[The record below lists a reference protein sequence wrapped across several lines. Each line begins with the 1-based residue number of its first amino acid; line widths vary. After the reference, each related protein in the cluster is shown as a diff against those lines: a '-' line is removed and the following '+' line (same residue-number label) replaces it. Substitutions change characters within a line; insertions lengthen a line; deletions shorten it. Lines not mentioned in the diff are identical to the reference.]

1 MARQED
7 GRNEKLALFQHY
19 PAKPHMEEFSAAFVS
34 LTCDVLGFHS
44 IHICNWKGGGTT
56 PEVPLGLLSFT
67 VLTLFLTV
75 LSACPGWGGLLG
87 SLICL
92 TGPPCP
98 PAACRSAP
106 SLFSVSGGLK
116 PFGSLSHPSLFSPL
130 CSHNCS
136 PSAGNRKEDPATWVA
151 LWWFRSATYLLPR
164 PEPRW
169 EHVLPPHALLLYHQ
183 IPRPL
188 HFLTVKVLPGDILFR
203 AVGVQKCIILN
214 AIPVDKTITIS
225 SCCLV
230 GSILWHPMHCNP
242 SGSSIHEISQ
252 ARILEWVAISFSRG
266 FSPPMDPTLGSWIGR
281 WILYHWD
288 TREAC
293 NIEPFYCF

>member
-44 IHICNWKGGGTT
+44 IRIRNWKCGGTT

-98 PAACRSAP
+98 PAPCRSAP
-106 SLFSVSGGLK
+106 SLFSLSGGLK

-130 CSHNCS
+130 CSHSCS

-151 LWWFRSATYLLPR
+151 LWWFRSATYLLAQTRATVGTFATSTRSTP
-164 PEPRW
+164 
-169 EHVLPPHALLLYHQ
+169 LPPNSKTSPFPNCEGPSWGYSLQGIWCTKMYH
-183 IPRPL
+183 P
-188 HFLTVKVLPGDILFR
+188 
-203 AVGVQKCIILN
+203 
-214 AIPVDKTITIS
+214 
-225 SCCLV
+225 
-230 GSILWHPMHCNP
+230 
-242 SGSSIHEISQ
+242 
-252 ARILEWVAISFSRG
+252 
-266 FSPPMDPTLGSWIGR
+266 
-281 WILYHWD
+281 
-288 TREAC
+288 
-293 NIEPFYCF
+293 